1 MIITLLSFTPF
12 QPTPGLAFWSL
23 IIFLLFWF
31 VMGKF
36 AFKPIAKALE
46 KREHDIQ
53 HALDQAK
60 LMKEEM
66 KNMESQ
72 NEEMM
77 AKARDER
84 NKILQEAKEM
94 KNQIISEAKTK
105 AKEEANKIITSAQT
119 EIENQK
125 KSAMAEVATEVG
137 GMAINIAEKI
147 LKKNLADDAA
157 QNDFVKTLVKDIKLN

>member
-1 MIITLLSFTPF
+1 MFTLLSFTPF
-12 QPTPGLAFWSL
+12 QPSPGLAIWSL
-23 IIFLLFWF
+23 LIFLLFWF
-31 VMGKF
+31 IMGKY

-46 KREHDIQ
+46 KRENDIQ

-60 LMKEEM
+60 LAKEEM

-72 NEEMM
+72 NEELL

-94 KNQIISEAKTK
+94 KNQILSEAKTK
-105 AKEEANKIITSAQT
+105 AKEEANKIITAAQT

-125 KSAMAEVATEVG
+125 KSAMAEVTSQVG
-137 GMAINIAEKI
+137 GMAIGIAEQL
-147 LKKNLADDAA
+147 LKKNLS
-157 QNDFVKTLVKDIKLN
+157 NDQEQTSFVQELVKDIKLN